1 MTREQIEKAANEAV
15 QEHFQCNGK
24 YPCEE
29 RDYCEFCN
37 GHNSA
42 FDCREDCGADNFNEG
57 FLAGAQWRINS
68 VWHCANEIPKGGKN
82 YMIVYSFGNSYD
94 LIDIR
99 CDYDRFCKEDW
110 VDYASSKGIKRWA
123 YISDLLPD
131 SGREAGAL

>member
-1 MTREQIEKAANEAV
+1 MNEILKKRVEEAA
-15 QEHFQCNGK
+15 
-24 YPCEE
+24 EE
-29 RDYCEFCN
+29 YVM
-37 GHNSA
+37 GNSA
-42 FDCREDCGADNFNEG
+42 SYVECFE
-57 FLAGAQWRINS
+57 AGARWRINA

-99 CDYDRFCKEDW
+99 YDYDRFCKEDW
-110 VDYASSKGIKRWA
+110 VDYVSSKGIKRWA